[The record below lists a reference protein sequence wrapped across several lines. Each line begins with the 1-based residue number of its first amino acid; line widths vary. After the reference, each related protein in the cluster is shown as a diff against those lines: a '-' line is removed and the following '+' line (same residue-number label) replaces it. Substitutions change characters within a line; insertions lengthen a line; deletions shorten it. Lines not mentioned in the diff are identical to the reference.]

1 MELTYFLI
9 TISLY
14 IIGEVLYLIYRLFRK
29 NKNLEFIHENF
40 GFVND
45 NDLSK
50 DDLAFIRLQ
59 AKHKPFKV
67 DDITWNDLQ
76 LNEIFQKM
84 NSCQSRCGDVMLYR
98 YLRNPLTNLK
108 ELQKRQAMQDYFISH
123 PEQRKA
129 IQSSLFDIGRC
140 SATLDFSKLRF
151 GKTQYYTSIAL
162 SIALF
167 ASIIISIFN
176 PFFFANVF
184 ILGIANAILA
194 NRIAK
199 MLEEDFE
206 QVQFAIRITTGIQA
220 VTKHAKHDL
229 DDWVDIQECNQAMKG
244 KNPKLFDL
252 FHSPDGFLLLILS
265 QLFLCESICY
275 FRFVSQ
281 SVKHPEALQNAHDIL
296 GEIDAT
302 IAISSY
308 RCAQPITCTPVFN
321 EKRAINAIGM
331 IHPLLKKPVA
341 NDLSLDQC
349 LLVSGSNAS
358 GKSTFLK
365 MVAIN
370 ALFAQ
375 TFHFAFAT
383 SYESTFF
390 KIMTSMS
397 LRDSISNEDSYFMSE
412 IKAIK
417 RILDRSNDKI
427 PTLCVIDEILR
438 GTNTNERIAA
448 SGEILSSL
456 TQKNAICLSAT
467 HDIELTM
474 ILKNHFM
481 NVHFNEQLLDGQMHF
496 DYLLKTGPSDTRNAI
511 QLLSLLG
518 YGDDLVERADRRLQ
532 YFEKTQRW
540 NKEVI

>member
-29 NKNLEFIHENF
+29 NKNLAFIHDNF
-40 GFVND
+40 GFVNN

-50 DDLAFIRLQ
+50 DDLAFIKLQ
-59 AKHKPFKV
+59 AKRKTSKI

-76 LNEIFQKM
+76 LDELYQKV
-84 NSCQSRCGDVMLYR
+84 NSCQSRCGDVILYQQ
-98 YLRNPLTNLK
+98 LRNPLTNQADLD
-108 ELQKRQAMQDYFISH
+108 KRQAMQDYFIAH

-129 IQSSLFDIGRC
+129 IQSSLFDLGRC
-140 SATLDFSKLRF
+140 SATLDFSQLRF

-167 ASIIISIFN
+167 GSIISCLFN
-176 PFFFANVF
+176 PMFIGNVF

-199 MLEEDFE
+199 MLEEDFN

-220 VTKHAKHDL
+220 VSKHAKHDL
-229 DDWVDIQECNQAMKG
+229 DEWLKIQECNQAMKG

-252 FHSPDGFLLLILS
+252 FHAPDGLLLLILS
-265 QLFLCESICY
+265 QLFLCESISY

-281 SVKHPEALQNAHDIL
+281 SVKHPEALQDAHDIL

-302 IAISSY
+302 IAVSSY
-308 RCAQPITCTPVFN
+308 RSAQPVTCVPTFN
-321 EKRAINAIGM
+321 ETRAIKATGM
-331 IHPLLKKPVA
+331 IHPLLKTPVA
-341 NDLSLDQC
+341 NDLSLDKC

-365 MVAIN
+365 MVALN

-375 TFHFAFAT
+375 TFNFAFAS
-383 SYESTFF
+383 SYEATFF
-390 KIMTSMS
+390 RIMTSMS

-417 RILDRSNDKI
+417 RILDRSNKKI

-448 SGEILSSL
+448 SSEILYSL
-456 TQKNAICLSAT
+456 TQKNALCLSAT

-474 ILKNHFM
+474 ILQNQFT
-481 NVHFNEQLLDGQMHF
+481 NVHFNEQLIDGQMVF
-496 DYLLKTGPSDTRNAI
+496 DYLLKAGPSDTRNAI

-518 YGDDLVERADRRLQ
+518 YGHDLVERADRRLEH
-532 YFEKTQRW
+532 FEKTQRW
-540 NKEVI
+540 NKEAV